1 MINKAF
7 WESVAGEWKKADDG
21 IKIPEL
27 DTGGAGN
34 INTDEDAFGTVSD
47 LDVDDIL
54 ADFDI

>member
-7 WESVAGEWKKADDG
+7 WESVASEWKKADDG

-27 DTGGAGN
+27 DTGGAGDIN
-34 INTDEDAFGTVSD
+34 INDDPFGDITD
-47 LDVDDIL
+47 LDMDDIL